1 MLYIEREGERV
12 VYIYIYIYKFLMQI
26 LRESV
31 VAILSRH
38 IERISCSYP
47 I

>member
-38 IERISCSYP
+38 DHTNYYP
-47 I
+47 F